1 MDKNINKQNVYISEE
16 ENTLNWIEIQSSF
29 KKSFGNEIYNSWL
42 QKISLVKE
50 YNDYLILG
58 VPTRFFRDWI
68 VSRYLDK
75 ILEQVKSF
83 KLSLNRI
90 EFKIIEENKQNQEL
104 IKIDQLNKVTE
115 IKDSIL
121 NYNRLN
127 PNLSFESFIKG
138 KSNEIALSYSK
149 KVCDYVSR
157 YNPLYICGGVGLGK
171 THLLNAIGLETQKD
185 NNVMFISAERFMYHF
200 IKSIKKNDMVN
211 FKDFFRKSSVF
222 IIDDIQFISG
232 KESLQEEFFHTFNS
246 LIEKGSQIII
256 SSDRPPMKLDRVQ
269 ERIKSRLSGGLV
281 VDIEAPDLDLKI
293 KILKKKIEE
302 IQNQFKENIDLSDE
316 VINYIASESKT
327 NIRELIGV
335 LNRVI
340 AFSRVHNKVLTTVDC
355 KNILKDVFSQIRVIT
370 VDKIQNI
377 VSNYFNIALSDML
390 SQRRSRPLARP
401 RQIAMYLAKKMTSRS
416 LPEIG
421 RRFANRDHTTVIHAV
436 KTITRLSDQDDEM
449 KKILIK
455 LKVFCW
461 NSEEMQF
468 IVKRDILLKSLNFV
482 QGVVEK
488 KNTLPIL
495 SNVLLQLKEKKLTIV
510 ATDLDIVF
518 HDEIEDVKVLKEG
531 STTTSAAILYDILRK
546 ISSNSELNFDLK
558 NENKLSLKE

>member
-1 MDKNINKQNVYISEE
+1 MDNKIKKQNVYTSEE
-16 ENTLNWIEIQSSF
+16 EKTIFWDDIQNSF
-29 KKSFGNEIYNSWL
+29 KKTFGSEIYNSWL
-42 QKISLVKE
+42 QKITLIKE

-83 KLSLNRI
+83 KLSLTRI
-90 EFKIIEENKQNQEL
+90 EFKIVEENKQNQEI
-104 IKIDQLNKVTE
+104 IKIDELNKVTE

-127 PNLSFESFIKG
+127 PKLNFENFIRG
-138 KSNEIALSYSK
+138 KSNDIAFSYSK
-149 KVCDYVSR
+149 KVCEHVSR
-157 YNPLYICGGVGLGK
+157 YNPLYVCGGVGLGK
-171 THLLNAIGLETQKD
+171 THLLNAIGLELQND

-246 LIEKGSQIII
+246 LMDKGSQIII
-256 SSDRPPMKLDRVQ
+256 SSDRAPMKLDRIQ
-269 ERIKSRLSGGLV
+269 DRIKSRLAGGLV
-281 VDIEAPDLDLKI
+281 VDIESPDLE
-293 KILKKKIEE
+293 LKKNIIKRKIED
-302 IQNQFKENIDLSDE
+302 IQNQFKENINISDE
-316 VINYIASESKT
+316 VIDYVAAECKT

-340 AFSRVHNKVLTTVDC
+340 AFSRVHNKILTTSDC
-355 KNILKDVFSQIRVIT
+355 KNILKDVFSQTKIIT

-377 VSNYFNIALSDML
+377 VSNYFNISLSEML

-401 RQIAMYLAKKMTSRS
+401 RQIAMYLSKKMTTRS

-436 KTITRLSDQDDEM
+436 KTISRLSEQDDEM
-449 KKILIK
+449 KKNINQI
-455 LKVFCW
+455 
-461 NSEEMQF
+461 
-468 IVKRDILLKSLNFV
+468 KSLLID
-482 QGVVEK
+482 Q
-488 KNTLPIL
+488 
-495 SNVLLQLKEKKLTIV
+495 
-510 ATDLDIVF
+510 
-518 HDEIEDVKVLKEG
+518 
-531 STTTSAAILYDILRK
+531 
-546 ISSNSELNFDLK
+546 
-558 NENKLSLKE
+558 

>member
-1 MDKNINKQNVYISEE
+1 MENNNTKKQNAFISEE
-16 ENTLNWIEIQSSF
+16 EKTLNWQEIQEAF
-29 KKSFGNEIYNSWL
+29 KKSFGSEIYNSWL

-50 YNDYLILG
+50 YNDFLILG

-75 ILEQVKSF
+75 ILEQVKSY

-90 EFKIIEENKQNQEL
+90 EFKIIEENKQSQEY
-104 IKIDQLNKVTE
+104 IKIDDLSTVTE

-127 PNLSFESFIKG
+127 PNLSFDSFIKG
-138 KSNEIALSYSK
+138 KSNDIAVSYSM
-149 KVCDYVSR
+149 KVCEHISR

-171 THLLNAIGLETQKD
+171 THLLNAIGLELQSN

-246 LIEKGSQIII
+246 LMDKGSQIII
-256 SSDRPPMKLDRVQ
+256 SSDRAPMKLDKVQ
-269 ERIKSRLSGGLV
+269 DRIKSRLAGGLV
-281 VDIEAPDLDLKI
+281 VDIEAPDLELKI
-293 KILKKKIEE
+293 KIIKKKIEE
-302 IQNQFKENIDLSDE
+302 VQSKFKENITLNDD
-316 VINYIASESKT
+316 VISYIANESKT
-327 NIRELIGV
+327 NIRELIGI

-340 AFSRVHNKVLTTVDC
+340 AFSRVHNKNLDISDC
-355 KNILKDVFSQIRVIT
+355 KKILKDVFNQIRVIT
-370 VDKIQNI
+370 VDKIQNV
-377 VSNYFNIALSDML
+377 VSNYFNIALSEML

-401 RQIAMYLAKKMTSRS
+401 RQIAMYLAKKMTTRS

-436 KTITRLSDQDDEM
+436 KTITRLSEHDDEM
-449 KKILIK
+449 KKNII
-455 LKVFCW
+455 
-461 NSEEMQF
+461 Q
-468 IVKRDILLKSLNFV
+468 IKSL
-482 QGVVEK
+482 
-488 KNTLPIL
+488 
-495 SNVLLQLKEKKLTIV
+495 LLEQ
-510 ATDLDIVF
+510 
-518 HDEIEDVKVLKEG
+518 
-531 STTTSAAILYDILRK
+531 
-546 ISSNSELNFDLK
+546 
-558 NENKLSLKE
+558 

>member
-1 MDKNINKQNVYISEE
+1 MENNNIKKQNIYTSEE
-16 ENTLNWIEIQSSF
+16 EKTLNWNEIQTLF
-29 KKSFGNEIYNSWL
+29 KSVFGNEIYSSWL

-75 ILEQVKSF
+75 ILEQVKSL
-83 KLSLNRI
+83 KLSVNRI
-90 EFKIIEENKQNQEL
+90 EFKIIEENKQNQEF
-104 IKIDQLNKVTE
+104 IKIDELKKVTE

-127 PNLSFESFIKG
+127 PNLNFESFIQG
-138 KSNEIALSYSK
+138 KSNDIALSYSK
-149 KVCDYVSR
+149 KVSEHLSR

-171 THLLNAIGLETQKD
+171 THLLNAIGLELQSE

-246 LIEKGSQIII
+246 LMDKGSQIII
-256 SSDRPPMKLDRVQ
+256 SADRAPMKLDRVQ
-269 ERIKSRLSGGLV
+269 DRIKSRLAGGLV
-281 VDIEAPDLDLKI
+281 VDIDVPDLELKI
-293 KILKKKIEE
+293 KIIKKKIEE
-302 IQNQFKENIDLSDE
+302 IQNQFKENINLTEE
-316 VINYIASESKT
+316 VINYVASESKT

-340 AFSRVHNKVLTTVDC
+340 AFSRVHNKVLNIQDC
-355 KNILKDVFSQIRVIT
+355 KNILKDVFNQIRIIT

-377 VSNYFNIALSDML
+377 VSNYFNIALSEML

-401 RQIAMYLAKKMTSRS
+401 RQIAMYLAKKMTTRS

-436 KTITRLSDQDDEM
+436 KTITRLSEQDDEM
-449 KKILIK
+449 KKNINQI
-455 LKVFCW
+455 
-461 NSEEMQF
+461 
-468 IVKRDILLKSLNFV
+468 KSL
-482 QGVVEK
+482 
-488 KNTLPIL
+488 
-495 SNVLLQLKEKKLTIV
+495 LLEQ
-510 ATDLDIVF
+510 
-518 HDEIEDVKVLKEG
+518 
-531 STTTSAAILYDILRK
+531 
-546 ISSNSELNFDLK
+546 
-558 NENKLSLKE
+558 

>member
-1 MDKNINKQNVYISEE
+1 MENKKIKKQNAFLSEE
-16 ENTLNWIEIQSSF
+16 EKTINWEEIQAAF
-29 KKSFGNEIYNSWL
+29 KNTFGSEVYNSWL
-42 QKISLVKE
+42 QKISLIKE

-90 EFKIIEENKQNQEL
+90 EFKIIEENRKNQEFL
-104 IKIDQLNKVTE
+104 KVDELNKVSE

-127 PNLSFESFIKG
+127 SNLSFESFMQG
-138 KSNEIALSYSK
+138 KSNDVALSYSK
-149 KVCDYVSR
+149 KVCEHLSR
-157 YNPLYICGGVGLGK
+157 YNPLYLCGGVGLGK
-171 THLLNAIGLETQKD
+171 THLLNAIGLELQD
-185 NNVMFISAERFMYHF
+185 NNNVMFISAERFMYHF

-211 FKDFFRKSSVF
+211 FKDFFRRSSVF

-246 LIEKGSQIII
+246 LIDKGSQIII
-256 SSDRPPMKLDRVQ
+256 SADRSPMKLDRVQ
-269 ERIKSRLSGGLV
+269 DRIKSRLSGGLV
-281 VDIEAPDLDLKI
+281 VDIESPDLELKV
-293 KILKKKIEE
+293 KIIKKKIEE
-302 IQNQFKENIDLSDE
+302 IQNQFKENINLNDE

-327 NIRELIGV
+327 NIRELIGI

-340 AFSRVHNKVLTTVDC
+340 AFSRVHNKDLNITEC

-370 VDKIQNI
+370 VDKIQNV
-377 VSNYFNIALSDML
+377 VSNFFNIALSEML

-401 RQIAMYLAKKMTSRS
+401 RQIAMFLAKKMTSRS

-436 KTITRLSDQDDEM
+436 KTITRLSEQDDEM
-449 KKILIK
+449 KKNISQI
-455 LKVFCW
+455 
-461 NSEEMQF
+461 
-468 IVKRDILLKSLNFV
+468 KSL
-482 QGVVEK
+482 
-488 KNTLPIL
+488 
-495 SNVLLQLKEKKLTIV
+495 LLE
-510 ATDLDIVF
+510 
-518 HDEIEDVKVLKEG
+518 
-531 STTTSAAILYDILRK
+531 
-546 ISSNSELNFDLK
+546 
-558 NENKLSLKE
+558 

>member
-1 MDKNINKQNVYISEE
+1 MENNNIKKQTAFISEE
-16 ENTLNWIEIQSSF
+16 EKTLNWEEIQTSF
-29 KKSFGNEIYNSWL
+29 KKSFGSEVYNSWL

-50 YNDYLILG
+50 YNDYLVLG

-90 EFKIIEENKQNQEL
+90 EFKIIEENKKNQEF
-104 IKIDQLNKVTE
+104 IKIDALNKVTE

-127 PNLSFESFIKG
+127 PNLNFESFIQG
-138 KSNEIALSYSK
+138 KSNDIALSYSK
-149 KVCDYVSR
+149 KVCEHISR
-157 YNPLYICGGVGLGK
+157 YNPLYVCGGVGLGK
-171 THLLNAIGLETQKD
+171 THLLNAIGVELQHN

-211 FKDFFRKSSVF
+211 FKDFFRKSAVF

-246 LIEKGSQIII
+246 LMDKGSQIII
-256 SSDRPPMKLDRVQ
+256 SADRAPMKLDKVQ
-269 ERIKSRLSGGLV
+269 ERIKSRLAGGLV

-293 KILKKKIEE
+293 KIIKKKIEE
-302 IQNQFKENIDLSDE
+302 IESQFKEKINLSDE
-316 VINYIASESKT
+316 VISYVASESKT
-327 NIRELIGV
+327 NIRELIGI

-340 AFSRVHNKVLTTVDC
+340 AFSRVHNKDLNISDC
-355 KNILKDVFSQIRVIT
+355 RNILKDVFNQIRVIT
-370 VDKIQNI
+370 VDKIQNV
-377 VSNYFNIALSDML
+377 VSNYFNIALSEML

-401 RQIAMYLAKKMTSRS
+401 RQIAMYLAKKMTTRS

-436 KTITRLSDQDDEM
+436 KTITRLSEQDDEM
-449 KKILIK
+449 KKNITQI
-455 LKVFCW
+455 
-461 NSEEMQF
+461 
-468 IVKRDILLKSLNFV
+468 KSL
-482 QGVVEK
+482 
-488 KNTLPIL
+488 
-495 SNVLLQLKEKKLTIV
+495 LLEQ
-510 ATDLDIVF
+510 
-518 HDEIEDVKVLKEG
+518 
-531 STTTSAAILYDILRK
+531 
-546 ISSNSELNFDLK
+546 
-558 NENKLSLKE
+558 

>member
-1 MDKNINKQNVYISEE
+1 MEKNNIKKQNVYVSEE
-16 ENTLNWIEIQSSF
+16 EKTLIWENVQESF
-29 KKSFGNEIYNSWL
+29 KKTFGGEIYNSWL

-90 EFKIIEENKQNQEL
+90 EFKIIEEVKQNQEL
-104 IKIDQLNKVTE
+104 AKINELNKVTE
-115 IKDSIL
+115 IRDSIL

-127 PNLSFESFIKG
+127 PSLSFENFIQG
-138 KSNEIALSYSK
+138 KSNDIALSYSK
-149 KVCDYVSR
+149 KVCEHISR

-171 THLLNAIGLETQKD
+171 THLLNAIGLSLQNN

-246 LIEKGSQIII
+246 LMDKGSQIII
-256 SSDRPPMKLDRVQ
+256 SSDRAPMKLDRVQ
-269 ERIKSRLSGGLV
+269 DRIKSRLSGGLV
-281 VDIEAPDLDLKI
+281 VDIEIPDLELKS
-293 KILKKKIEE
+293 KIIKKKIEE
-302 IQNQFKENIDLSDE
+302 IENQFKEKISLSDE
-316 VINYIASESKT
+316 VINFIASESKT
-327 NIRELIGV
+327 NIRELIGI

-340 AFSRVHNKVLTTVDC
+340 AFSRVHNKNLNINDC
-355 KNILKDVFSQIRVIT
+355 KNILKDVFNQIRVIT
-370 VDKIQNI
+370 VDKIQNV
-377 VSNYFNIALSDML
+377 VSNYFNISLNEML

-401 RQIAMYLAKKMTSRS
+401 RQVAVYLAKKLTTRS

-436 KTITRLSDQDDEM
+436 KTISRLSEQDDEM
-449 KKILIK
+449 KKNISQI
-455 LKVFCW
+455 
-461 NSEEMQF
+461 
-468 IVKRDILLKSLNFV
+468 KSL
-482 QGVVEK
+482 
-488 KNTLPIL
+488 
-495 SNVLLQLKEKKLTIV
+495 LLDQQ
-510 ATDLDIVF
+510 
-518 HDEIEDVKVLKEG
+518 
-531 STTTSAAILYDILRK
+531 
-546 ISSNSELNFDLK
+546 
-558 NENKLSLKE
+558 

>member
-1 MDKNINKQNVYISEE
+1 MEKNNIKKQNLYISEE
-16 ENTLNWIEIQSSF
+16 ENTLDWNDIQLAL
-29 KKSFGNEIYNSWL
+29 KKNFGSEIYDSWL

-50 YNDYLILG
+50 YNDFIILG

-90 EFKIIEENKQNQEL
+90 EFKIIEENKQNQDL
-104 IKIDQLNKVTE
+104 LKIDDISKVTE

-127 PNLSFESFIKG
+127 SNLNFDSFIKG
-138 KSNEIALSYSK
+138 KSNDIALSYSK
-149 KVCDYVSR
+149 KVCEHLSR

-171 THLLNAIGLETQKD
+171 THLLNAIGLQLQDD

-246 LIEKGSQIII
+246 LMDKGSQIII
-256 SSDRPPMKLDRVQ
+256 SSDRAPMKLDRIQ
-269 ERIKSRLSGGLV
+269 DRIKSRLAGGLV
-281 VDIEAPDLDLKI
+281 VDIETPDLDLKV
-293 KILKKKIEE
+293 KIIKKKIEE
-302 IQNQFKENIDLSDE
+302 IQNQFKESINLSED
-316 VINYIASESKT
+316 VINFIANESKT
-327 NIRELIGV
+327 SIRELIGI

-340 AFSRVHNKVLTTVDC
+340 AFSRVHNKVLDVNDC
-355 KNILKDVFSQIRVIT
+355 KNILKDIFNQVKVIT
-370 VDKIQNI
+370 VDKIQNV
-377 VSNYFNIALSDML
+377 VSNYFNISLSEML

-449 KKILIK
+449 KKNLSQI
-455 LKVFCW
+455 
-461 NSEEMQF
+461 
-468 IVKRDILLKSLNFV
+468 KSL
-482 QGVVEK
+482 
-488 KNTLPIL
+488 
-495 SNVLLQLKEKKLTIV
+495 LLEQ
-510 ATDLDIVF
+510 
-518 HDEIEDVKVLKEG
+518 
-531 STTTSAAILYDILRK
+531 
-546 ISSNSELNFDLK
+546 
-558 NENKLSLKE
+558 

>member
-1 MDKNINKQNVYISEE
+1 MEKNSTKHHNSFISEE
-16 ENTLNWIEIQSSF
+16 EKTLNWVEIQSSF
-29 KKSFGNEIYNSWL
+29 KKTFGNEVYNSWL
-42 QKISLVKE
+42 QKISLIKE
-50 YNDYLILG
+50 FNDYLILG

-90 EFKIIEENKQNQEL
+90 EFKIIEENQQSQEF
-104 IKIDQLNKVTE
+104 IKIEELNKVTE

-127 PNLSFESFIKG
+127 PNLNFESFIQG
-138 KSNEIALSYSK
+138 KSNDIALSYSK
-149 KVCDYVSR
+149 KVCEQISR
-157 YNPLYICGGVGLGK
+157 YNPLYICAGVGLGK
-171 THLLNAIGLETQKD
+171 THLLNAIGLELQSN

-246 LIEKGSQIII
+246 LMDKGSQIII
-256 SSDRPPMKLDRVQ
+256 SADRAPMKLDRVQ
-269 ERIKSRLSGGLV
+269 DRIKSRLSGGLV
-281 VDIEAPDLDLKI
+281 VDIETPDLELKI
-293 KILKKKIEE
+293 KIIKRKIEE
-302 IQNQFKENIDLSDE
+302 IQNQFKEIINLNDE
-316 VINYIASESKT
+316 VINYIASETKT

-340 AFSRVHNKVLTTVDC
+340 AFSRVHNKELSINDC

-377 VSNYFNIALSDML
+377 VSNYFNIALSEML

-436 KTITRLSDQDDEM
+436 KTITRLSEQDDEM
-449 KKILIK
+449 KKNINQI
-455 LKVFCW
+455 
-461 NSEEMQF
+461 
-468 IVKRDILLKSLNFV
+468 KSL
-482 QGVVEK
+482 
-488 KNTLPIL
+488 
-495 SNVLLQLKEKKLTIV
+495 LLE
-510 ATDLDIVF
+510 
-518 HDEIEDVKVLKEG
+518 
-531 STTTSAAILYDILRK
+531 
-546 ISSNSELNFDLK
+546 
-558 NENKLSLKE
+558 